1 MDRARP
7 RSLYLPSEIWEAGR
21 KRAKKNRMK
30 ISRFGWL
37 CCGRAT
43 RDAASA
49 LQPAGHALALSAE
62 DQQRLDT
69 NMQKMTL
76 FGEDTVSIADGRE
89 VTVLVQEVIRFLR
102 PSGGNEDT

>member
-7 RSLYLPSEIWEAGR
+7 RSLYLPSDIWEAGR
-21 KRAKKNRMK
+21 KRAKKHRMK
-30 ISRFGWL
+30 ISHFGWL

-69 NMQKMTL
+69 NMQELALLGDFT
-76 FGEDTVSIADGRE
+76 DSAADGRE
-89 VTVLVQEVIRFLR
+89 ATGLLHEVLLCLHLWE
-102 PSGGNEDT
+102 GGKGS

>member
-1 MDRARP
+1 M
-7 RSLYLPSEIWEAGR
+7 YLPSETWEVAR
-21 KRAKKNRMK
+21 KRAKKRRMK
-30 ISRFGWL
+30 ISHFGWL

-49 LQPAGHALALSAE
+49 LQPAGHALALSVE

-76 FGEDTVSIADGRE
+76 FGEDTISTADGRE

-102 PSGGNEDT
+102 PPGGSEDA

>member
-1 MDRARP
+1 M
-7 RSLYLPSEIWEAGR
+7 YLPPETWEVAR
-21 KRAKKNRMK
+21 KRAKKRRTN

-49 LQPAGHALALSAE
+49 LQPAKHALALSIE

-76 FGEDTVSIADGRE
+76 FGEDTISIADGRE

-102 PSGGNEDT
+102 PPGGSEDA